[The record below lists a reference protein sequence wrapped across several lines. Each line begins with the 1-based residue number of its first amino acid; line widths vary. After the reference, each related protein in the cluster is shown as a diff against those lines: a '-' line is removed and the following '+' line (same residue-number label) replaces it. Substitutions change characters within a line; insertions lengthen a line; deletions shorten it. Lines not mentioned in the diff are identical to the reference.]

1 MFAHDFLTWL
11 NLGNLL
17 SQSAMLGILSIG
29 QFLVVVVGGFDLSVA
44 AVMAFS
50 SVLIERFT
58 GNRERYR
65 SDPRQD

>member
-1 MFAHDFLTWL
+1 
-11 NLGNLL
+11 
-17 SQSAMLGILSIG
+17 MLGILSIG